1 MVASTISTER
11 ETTQVRRRK
20 RANQCHWRALLLDRL
35 HLVFADI
42 VPARRQGRV
51 VGRPIVGAEQA
62 HAPRLQ
68 ASQQAL
74 ERALIAIAALPVDQP
89 PRTAL
94 EGLPDPEFA
103 GLFWMKCQTS
113 SSSTTIARP
122 VGSGLGQ

>member
-20 RANQCHWRALLLDRL
+20 RASQCRWRALLLDRL

-62 HAPRLQ
+62 HASRLQ

-89 PRTAL
+89 PRYCARR
-94 EGLPDPEFA
+94 PSRSRVCR
-103 GLFWMKCQTS
+103 LFWMKCQTS
-113 SSSTTIARP
+113 SSSTTI
-122 VGSGLGQ
+122 